1 MMIGIT
7 KIDSKVDHVEF
18 FVNRVEELEQLKGGL
33 FKGQVI
39 GHGSI
44 ALVKDT
50 KEFYIYDAEND
61 EWFVML

>member
-1 MMIGIT
+1 MIGIT

-33 FKGQVI
+33 FQGQII
-39 GHGSI
+39 GHGST

-50 KEFYIYDAEND
+50 REVFIYDAEND
-61 EWFVML
+61 EWVLL

>member
-1 MMIGIT
+1 MMIGIM

-39 GHGSI
+39 GHGST
-44 ALVKDT
+44 ALVRDT
-50 KEFYIYDAEND
+50 KEVFIYDAEND
-61 EWFVML
+61 EWILL

>member
-7 KIDSKVDHVEF
+7 KIDRTIDHMEF
-18 FVNRVEELEQLKGGL
+18 FVNRVEELEQLKGE
-33 FKGQVI
+33 FQGQVI

-44 ALVKDT
+44 ALVKET
-50 KEFYIYDAEND
+50 REFFIYDAEND